1 MTYENG
7 KKSIL
12 ISFIGLLALE
22 FLSFINNACY
32 CLFDRA
38 FLPSIPYV
46 SYLFILLAAFGF
58 FVLWQSRKNT
68 LDIAIAG
75 ALILTLII
83 NFFWGRILSR
93 LLSSADNLKTYIIV
107 SFLFTLI
114 ACAYLAI
121 WALKMF
127 KNGNVIAAGLLGAAF
142 LYRCFS
148 SVFYAVVV
156 DLSGFGL
163 IIYYFGFLVAA
174 AIPAFVAFT
183 DKE

>member
-32 CLFDRA
+32 YLFDRA

-75 ALILTLII
+75 ALILTLIT
-83 NFFWGRILSR
+83 NLFWGRLLSR
-93 LLSSADNLKTYIIV
+93 VDNNKI
-107 SFLFTLI
+107 SFLFTFI
-114 ACAYLAI
+114 ACTYLVI

-142 LYRCFS
+142 LYQCFN
-148 SVFYAVVV
+148 SVLFRVVV
-156 DLSGFGL
+156 VKIFDLSGFGF
-163 IIYYFGFLVAA
+163 IIYYFGFLVVA